1 MRHYNPQSK
10 KARAGSSAKRKPRQR
25 NLGFSPN
32 AGQTRQIPA
41 YNSIE
46 GRYPAPKIDKGLTLG
61 DPRVANLCRIGCLAI
76 F

>member
-46 GRYPAPKIDKGLTLG
+46 GRYPTPKIDKDLTLG
-61 DPRVANLCRIGCLAI
+61 DPRVAILCRIGYWPV